1 MDTTTFFIRDY
12 VIERYF
18 TILFEVV
25 SSSISVPN
33 VRVVDVEYRKGQ
45 FPEVGQQL

>member
-1 MDTTTFFIRDY
+1 MHTTSFSIRDY
-12 VIERYF
+12 VIERHS

-25 SSSISVPN
+25 SSSSPVSS
-33 VRVVDVEYRKGQ
+33 VRVVDVENRKGL